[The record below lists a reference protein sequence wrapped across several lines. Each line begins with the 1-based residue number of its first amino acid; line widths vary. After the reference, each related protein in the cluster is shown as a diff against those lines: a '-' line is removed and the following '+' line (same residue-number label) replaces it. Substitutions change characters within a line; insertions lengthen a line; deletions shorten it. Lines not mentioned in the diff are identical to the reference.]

1 MYTVLPV
8 LPEQTYANNM
18 VTYGDIIW
26 WHMVTARGHGE
37 TTGQILGPMWN
48 RPSRD
53 ISPGCCWCLQHQSL
67 QDLLWFFKCLNRHG
81 ISPTVV
87 LFFLGRLEIYD
98 LKSVWSGKNT
108 GCQANQSR
116 LVQWTVNSC
125 ILQIKHMWNIGDLCA
140 CNLYGKIATIRI
152 YSVTHEVFDSVR

>member
-18 VTYGDIIW
+18 VTYGDIW
-26 WHMVTARGHGE
+26 WQHVAMVKQRVKSLDQCGIARVG
-37 TTGQILGPMWN
+37 TYRQVAARVFSIRACRT
-48 RPSRD
+48 
-53 ISPGCCWCLQHQSL
+53 CCG
-67 QDLLWFFKCLNRHG
+67 FFRCLNRHG

-125 ILQIKHMWNIGDLCA
+125 ILQIKHMWNIVDLCA